1 MMPQWLIEKKRD
13 GQALTAGEL
22 RDFVEGYTQGRI
34 PDYQMAAFAMAVFF
48 RGMTPEETAT
58 LTECMMRSG
67 AVLDFSDLP
76 APKVDKHSTGGI
88 GDKISLPLAP
98 LLACCGV
105 VVPMI
110 SGRGLGI
117 TGGTLDKLES
127 IPGFR
132 TGLTDREF
140 RNVLEQCGFAMA
152 GQTER
157 LAPADRK
164 LYALRDVTGTV
175 PSIPLIT
182 ASILSKK
189 LAEGVEQLVLDVKCG
204 RGAFMKTRADAR
216 ALADSILAVA
226 RGMGC
231 RATALITDMNQP
243 LGRTVGNALEVIEAV
258 ETLSGR
264 GPADVVELTLDLAAE
279 LLVGC
284 GQAKNAAEAR
294 ETLKARIADGSA
306 LERFRRIV
314 RMQGGNAD
322 ALDDFN
328 LLPCAR
334 IQTPLAAPAAGYV
347 AEVHADRIGKA
358 CLVLGAGRAKTDDRV
373 DPAVGLSGLV
383 KIGESV
389 VKGQILATVHSND
402 EGRRDEALALLR
414 EAFVLSATPVA
425 APPTVL
431 ERIGE
436 AS

>member
-67 AVLDFSDLP
+67 DVLDFSDLP

-189 LAEGVEQLVLDVKCG
+189 LAEGVEHLVMDVKCG
-204 RGAFMKTRADAR
+204 RGAFMKSRADAR

-243 LGRTVGNALEVIEAV
+243 LGRTAGNALEVIEAV

-264 GPADVVELTLDLAAE
+264 GPADVEALTLDLAAE
-279 LLVGC
+279 LLVGS
-284 GQAKNAAEAR
+284 GRAPDAARAR
-294 ETLKARIADGSA
+294 ELLKARIADGSA
-306 LERFRRIV
+306 LERFRRLV
-314 RMQGGNAD
+314 RMQGGNPD

-334 IQTPLAAPAAGYV
+334 IQTPLAAPAAGTV

-358 CLVLGAGRAKTDDRV
+358 CLALGAGRAKTDDRV
-373 DPAVGLSGLV
+373 DPAVGVSGLV

-425 APPTVL
+425 PPPTVL

-436 AS
+436 TP